1 MPRSLF
7 WYANM
12 TNQPTATYVEHTEAW
27 RLIMRSMV
35 FMKCKGKERVTVS
48 RFENFE
54 RFHCQEILV
63 HYRLSVFDPTF
74 CGSPLFLSSL
84 PRKYTTRTYN
94 SANPHGCDDH
104 SWKVSAIA
112 PIAAATTH
120 GPVLSNTPVTR
131 GLSSYPASTFHQPVF
146 FTLTPYYSLP
156 H

>member
-12 TNQPTATYVEHTEAW
+12 TNQPMATYAEHTKAW

-35 FMKCKGKERVTVS
+35 FMKCEEKEKAPS
-48 RFENFE
+48 NLNFE
-54 RFHCQEILV
+54 RFYCQENLV
-63 HYRLSVFDPTF
+63 HYWLSVSILSF
-74 CGSPLFLSSL
+74 CEGHLFLFSL
-84 PRKYTTRTYN
+84 SRKYGTRTHN
-94 SANPHGCDDH
+94 SAKHHDCDDH
-104 SWKVSAIA
+104 SLEISRVA

-131 GLSSYPASTFHQPVF
+131 GLSTYPALTFNRPVF
-146 FTLTPYYSLP
+146 LAQTPYYSLL